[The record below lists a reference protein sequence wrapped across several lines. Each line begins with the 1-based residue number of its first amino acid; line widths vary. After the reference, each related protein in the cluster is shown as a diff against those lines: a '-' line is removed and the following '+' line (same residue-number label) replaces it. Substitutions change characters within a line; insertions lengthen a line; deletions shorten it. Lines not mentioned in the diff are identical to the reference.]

1 MATERIA
8 PNECDAEING
18 LRLHYLDW
26 GTEGRPPLVLLHGF
40 SAHARYW
47 DSFAAHMRDGYHVYA
62 LDQRGHGDSA
72 WANEYPPES
81 MTSDLAA
88 FVDQLGLK
96 QFMLLGHSMG
106 GGVAFRYAAEHP
118 ERVEKLIIV
127 DSALPNPE
135 RIVAPNPNNSVQ
147 RSLAKDEFA
156 SEDEVFGH
164 LMRQSAGAKP
174 DRVREVIPFW
184 FRRRDDGS
192 YTFKF
197 DPKLRNRI
205 PSGSPEQ
212 LDQLRRA
219 ATELRSKVHRITCPT
234 LILRGGNSD
243 ILSPEAAQDTVGALL
258 NATLVTVPNTGHN
271 IPSDDPRA
279 FRAAVKEW
287 LEQLADG

>member
-1 MATERIA
+1 MPAERIA
-8 PNECDAEING
+8 PKECDAEING
-18 LRLHYLDW
+18 LKLHYLDW
-26 GTEGRPPLVLLHGF
+26 GTEGRPPFVLLHGF

-47 DSFAAHMRDGYHVYA
+47 DSFAVHMRDDYHVYA

-72 WANEYPPES
+72 WADEYPPES
-81 MTSDLAA
+81 MVSDLDV
-88 FVDQLGLK
+88 FVDRLGL
-96 QFMLLGHSMG
+96 QRFVLLGHSMG

-135 RIVAPNPNNSVQ
+135 RIAAPNPNNSVQ
-147 RSLAKDEFA
+147 RSLANDQFA

-164 LMRQSAGAKP
+164 LMRQSPGANP
-174 DRVREVIPFW
+174 DRVREVIPYW
-184 FRRRDDGS
+184 FRRQNDGR

-205 PSGSPEQ
+205 GNGSPEQ
-212 LDQLRRA
+212 LEQLRRA
-219 ATELRSKVHRITCPT
+219 ATELRSKINRITFPT
-234 LILRGGNSD
+234 LLLRGENSD
-243 ILSPEAAQDTVGALL
+243 FLSPEAAQETVQALP
-258 NATLVTVPNTGHN
+258 NATLVTVPHTGHN

-287 LEQLADG
+287 LGQIP